1 MLSVPPKGKVKEQT
15 HWRAGWWDFY
25 PFVEPKRPIQWSHS
39 SVIFTAHASQP
50 LVVARHISSSKQ
62 FILPSP
68 SPILDSPLSYDPPII
83 ILVAPGDDWLFAYFP
98 RQDGDGTG
106 CLWIRAARIDN
117 WQIKECWNFPNGGG
131 IVAGRWLS
139 KQRDWIPG
147 PSGLPIRM
155 PPLGPKTPITHHCLL
170 LVTQD
175 YQVQLCYLRLYAP
188 SVTFIKCSLKY
199 PGIAT
204 ENQPSN
210 TERSEGSKASR
221 LCVDAA
227 VGLNYNESSVLI
239 AMHSH
244 CIPSLSA
251 VPSHVEAMGHG
262 VQDESTRHPNADLC
276 NDWETWGEES
286 SIELCEVQIEFN
298 GTTMA
303 LATRPLSPPDQ
314 SDGKLSSLTFVAAP
328 SEGAEEKGKL
338 YLAATYLD
346 FEDLTTTPTSQLVV
360 FSLNRR
366 PLSSGMDLSW
376 ACSRECARSFK
387 QGVLAFVQPLTTA
400 NRSLIFAAVLDCS
413 GTRKGSKQ
421 TAVGTIK
428 VLNILDLTENED
440 WEQVPIRSPPEQIG
454 REVPL
459 SATISPNCK
468 LLCTLSS
475 SLWHSQIAIHA
486 LPKCRSTSG
495 LTSDNPQFSLGLDL
509 ASAILGRRTVD
520 DIVHMVSL
528 QVLPID
534 EVVDVLNHALEVLD
548 ESNVSPRSTTWD
560 ILGAATGIYRSRA
573 ITVQNDAER
582 NILNARWQAAHDM
595 CSIAACNIAFEDCRE
610 GEAYDLDAVWQLIG
624 LCRWVVEFFEKLMKE
639 CVLYSNLTH
648 EDGGGASNS
657 HPQTTNQTYPP
668 ILLNLAHP
676 QATWNLFTILQHLKR
691 FRTYLGS
698 LSAGGENSRIARDA
712 LVDLVDCSG
721 VDFEALYPVLE
732 EIVQKSK
739 THDNRVCRK
748 ALASL
753 QPPMTMCPQLAEAV
767 QMLTQSSIL
776 NKSTLFINP
785 FDLVDGITRLS
796 VHNQRKGKDKDVVTK
811 STLSIHTSSV
821 ACLRCSGKSNL
832 GSKSLSQEKSS
843 FSWRTWENMW
853 VSRCICGG
861 LWTSSGL

>member
-50 LVVARHISSSKQ
+50 LVIARHISSSKQ

-68 SPILDSPLSYDPPII
+68 SPILDSPLSYDPPSV
-83 ILVAPGDDWLFAYFP
+83 ILASPGDDWLFAYFP

-106 CLWIRAARIDN
+106 CLWIRAARIDD
-117 WQIKECWNFPNGGG
+117 WQIKGCWSFPNGGG
-131 IVAGRWLS
+131 VVAGRWLS

-188 SVTFIKCSLKY
+188 SITFIKCSLKY
-199 PGIAT
+199 PGIAM

-227 VGLNYNESSVLI
+227 VGLSYNESSILI

-244 CIPSLSA
+244 CIPSRSA
-251 VPSHVEAMGHG
+251 LPSQAETMGHD
-262 VQDESTRHPNADLC
+262 VQAESTQHPNADLC

-298 GTTMA
+298 GTTLA
-303 LATRPLSPPDQ
+303 LATHPLSSPDQ
-314 SDGKLSSLTFVAAP
+314 SDGKLSGLTFVSAP
-328 SEGAEEKGKL
+328 PEGAEEKGKL
-338 YLAATYLD
+338 YLIATYLD
-346 FEDLTTTPTSQLVV
+346 FEDFTTTPTSQLVL

-366 PLSSGMDLSW
+366 PLSAGMDHSW

-387 QGVLAFVQPLTTA
+387 QGVLALVQPHTTV
-400 NRSLIFAAVLDCS
+400 NQWSIFAAVLDCS

-428 VLNILDLTENED
+428 VLNILDLTESED
-440 WEQVPIRSPPEQIG
+440 WEQVPIRSPPEQVG

-459 SATISPNCK
+459 SVTISPNCR

-475 SLWHSQIAIHA
+475 SLWHSQIAIHP
-486 LPKCRSTSG
+486 LPKCRSTNG
-495 LTSDNPQFSLGLDL
+495 LTSENQQFSLGLDL
-509 ASAILGRRTVD
+509 ASAIIGRRTVD
-520 DIVHMVSL
+520 DIVHMLSL
-528 QVLPID
+528 QILPID

-548 ESNVSPRSTTWD
+548 GSNVSPRSTTWD
-560 ILGAATGIYRSRA
+560 ILGAATEIYRLRA
-573 ITVQNDAER
+573 ITLQNDDER
-582 NILNARWQAAHDM
+582 NTLNARWQAAHDM

-610 GEAYDLDAVWQLIG
+610 GETYGLDAVWELIG

-639 CVLYSNLTH
+639 CVLYSNPIH

-657 HPQTTNQTYPP
+657 PTNQTYPP

-676 QATWNLFTILQHLKR
+676 YATRNLFTILQHLKR

-698 LSAGGENSRIARDA
+698 LSAGGENSRIARDV

-721 VDFEALYPVLE
+721 VDFEALYPVIE

-739 THDNRVCRK
+739 THDSRVCRK

-753 QPPMTMCPQLAEAV
+753 QPPMTMHPQLAEAV

-785 FDLVDGITRLS
+785 LDLVDGIARLS

-811 STLSIHTSSV
+811 GALSIHTSSV
-821 ACLRCSGKSNL
+821 SCLRCSGKSNL
-832 GSKSLSQEKSS
+832 GSKSLSQDKIS